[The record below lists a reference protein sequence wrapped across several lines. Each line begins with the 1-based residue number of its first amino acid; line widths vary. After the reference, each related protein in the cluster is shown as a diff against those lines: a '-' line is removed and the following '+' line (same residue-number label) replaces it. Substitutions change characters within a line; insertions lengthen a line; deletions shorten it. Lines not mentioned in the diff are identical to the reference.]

1 MFPKKKRCAFETFA
15 LKNNSAMQSGGGME
29 TYVTSPPP
37 AHTATSSTYS
47 ADTMTIWVISYDNSR
62 RIKLLIL
69 GNNQQIKKHE
79 IDKLVI
85 ITNNSVFYFY
95 R

>member
-1 MFPKKKRCAFETFA
+1 
-15 LKNNSAMQSGGGME
+15 ME
-29 TYVTSPPP
+29 THVTSPPP

-62 RIKLLIL
+62 RFELPIL
-69 GNNQQIKKHE
+69 GNNQQITKHE
-79 IDKLVI
+79 IVNLVI
-85 ITNNSVFYFY
+85 ITNNCVSYLY